1 MFFLMVICHQ
11 PYSEIVGEVDPDGFV
26 RKQGIPFELVQSLM
40 KIFEE
45 KLNAIFGKSKKD
57 NLRKFVT
64 GIDRQAFEDLWRPKE

>member
-45 KLNAIFGKSKKD
+45 KVNERNGDVITGYEVIR
-57 NLRKFVT
+57 LRADADMV
-64 GIDRQAFEDLWRPKE
+64 KESLGEFI